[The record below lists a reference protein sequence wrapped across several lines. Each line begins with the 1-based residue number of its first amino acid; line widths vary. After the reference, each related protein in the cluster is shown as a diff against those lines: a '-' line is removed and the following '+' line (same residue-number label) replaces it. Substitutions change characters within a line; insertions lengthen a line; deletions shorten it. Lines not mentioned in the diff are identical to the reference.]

1 MPCSYHQRKI
11 FETHHLLSL
20 RFFVL
25 LPVSE
30 FKKKA
35 NHILL
40 YIEVLTSVGQF
51 FESAQIPVGFISEYI
66 LTSVMG
72 MVGASLCIYIIVFVW
87 ANAFL
92 LIIASC
98 SGLFLRIHP

>member
-1 MPCSYHQRKI
+1 MRLAMMPCSYHQGKI
-11 FETHHLLSL
+11 FETDHLLSL
-20 RFFVL
+20 RFFVP

-30 FKKKA
+30 FEKKA

-51 FESAQIPVGFISEYI
+51 FETAQIPVGFISKYI

-72 MVGASLCIYIIVFVW
+72 MVGASLCMYI
-87 ANAFL
+87 L
-92 LIIASC
+92 
-98 SGLFLRIHP
+98 